1 MTLTAMTAYI
11 NIGLEIN
18 VMHASRSCLDDNLS
32 SCVVCSVES
41 LVKTE

>member
-32 SCVVCSVES
+32 SCVVCTADS
-41 LVKTE
+41 LVKIE